1 MTKKMYSFR
10 LNKELMDNAKKV
22 AEDMDIS
29 LSLFV
34 SCLIKEKI
42 SNLKSGNNDKSFFIS
57 NEPTPQIL
65 REIVSEI
72 KELRSDLKKS
82 LKNKNER

>member
-57 NEPTPQIL
+57 NELTPQIL

>member
-1 MTKKMYSFR
+1 MYSFR